1 MTTNATNWLKAPGP
15 HKLSGKQW
23 GGVAIALTIFAGL
36 WLAAMNSYSD
46 QPTVVT
52 AAPIT
57 AQDGLQ
63 ITARASSFNTTTED
77 LGVLLQIRAQGGL
90 TDERG
95 LLLENINLRIV
106 DDQNTQVI
114 RLVKGDPISAKS
126 LDLQLDGDIFAYPFD
141 KYSGQFAIDAEKV
154 SADGSSQPLEIS
166 VGTKRAETGWYTPF
180 KLNQIAP
187 NEIQIA
193 IPSMHRERFHIMFA
207 IMMTLLLLLLASI
220 SVIVGFLCITN
231 RRASEP
237 SLISWLGGIMIA
249 MTLTR
254 RLMPGDPP
262 LGCALDVQL
271 FSWALIFGITA
282 IALAMVAW
290 VRQSRAKLEADSV

>member
-1 MTTNATNWLKAPGP
+1 MTTPATNWLKSPGP
-15 HKLSGKQW
+15 HKLSGKQL
-23 GGVAIALTIFAGL
+23 GGIIVSLVLFAGL
-36 WLAAMNSYSD
+36 WLGALSTYSD
-46 QPTVVT
+46 QPAGLT
-52 AAPIT
+52 AAPIS
-57 AQDGLQ
+57 AAEGLQ
-63 ITARASSFNTTTED
+63 ITARASYFNSTTED
-77 LGVLLQIRAQGGL
+77 LGILLQMRPFGGL
-90 TDERG
+90 TDSKG
-95 LLLENINLRIV
+95 LLLDNITLRIV

-126 LDLQLDGDIFAYPFD
+126 ISLQLDGDISSYPFD

-154 SADGSSQPLEIS
+154 TATGSSQPLELSI
-166 VGTKRAETGWYTPF
+166 GTKRAETGWFTPF
-180 KLNQIAP
+180 AIKKIALNETKI
-187 NEIQIA
+187 EI
-193 IPSMHRERFHIMFA
+193 SEMHRERFHIMFA

-220 SVIVGFLCITN
+220 SVVVGFLCITN

-271 FSWALIFGITA
+271 FSWALVFGISA

-290 VRQSRAKLEADSV
+290 VRQSRAKLLDQ

>member
-1 MTTNATNWLKAPGP
+1 MTTSESNWLKTPGP
-15 HKLSGKQW
+15 HKLSGKQL
-23 GGVAIALTIFAGL
+23 GGVVATLVLFAGL
-36 WLAAMNSYSD
+36 WLAAMSSYSD
-46 QPTVVT
+46 QPAVT
-52 AAPIT
+52 AAAPIS
-57 AQDGLQ
+57 AEEGLQ
-63 ITARASSFNTTTED
+63 ITARASTYNTASED
-77 LGVLLQIRAQGGL
+77 LGVLLQIKAFGGL
-90 TDERG
+90 TDSRG
-95 LLLENINLRIV
+95 LLLDNINLRIV

-114 RLVKGDPISAKS
+114 RLTKGDPISAKS
-126 LDLQLDGDIFAYPFD
+126 ISLQLDGDISSYPFD

-154 SADGSSQPLEIS
+154 SVNGSSQPLELS
-166 VGTKRAETGWYTPF
+166 LGTKKAETGWYTPF
-180 KLNQIAP
+180 TVSKIAT
-187 NEIQIA
+187 NEAKIVIS
-193 IPSMHRERFHIMFA
+193 SMHRERFHIMFA

-220 SVIVGFLCITN
+220 SVVVGFLCITN

-271 FSWALIFGITA
+271 FSWALLFGISA